1 MAIFNSYVKLPEGIK
16 KNTIE
21 YGAFLWYIDLQWDIH
36 INISMVSKTI
46 RILMGLY
53 NYLDI
58 SSKKTTSIYKYLDG
72 LYHDSYYLYYPYS
85 SSWYFQFLKVFNP
98 T

>member
-1 MAIFNSYVKLPEGIK
+1 
-16 KNTIE
+16 
-21 YGAFLWYIDLQWDIH
+21 
-36 INISMVSKTI
+36 
-46 RILMGLY
+46 MGLY

-72 LYHDSYYLYYPYS
+72 LYHDRSYYLYYPYS